1 MLDSGSTALYIA
13 QPLPFV
19 RTRACAQKEGAMGIL
34 TAFPHED
41 LAPLIDWI
49 AERSS
54 EKASRHRSQHS
65 VLLWECPI
73 WKRA

>member
-1 MLDSGSTALYIA
+1 
-13 QPLPFV
+13 
-19 RTRACAQKEGAMGIL
+19 MGTL
-34 TAFPHED
+34 MAFPRKD

-65 VLLWECPI
+65 VLL
-73 WKRA
+73 